1 MKQVKASDR
10 TLDATGLLCPEPV
23 FRARQALAD
32 MDSGQ
37 VLELRADD
45 PLVEIDMAVFCR
57 RTGHEMLESGQVDG
71 CWTFLVRKTAE

>member
-1 MKQVKASDR
+1 MKQIRAADR

-23 FRARQALAD
+23 FRARKALAG
-32 MDSGQ
+32 MDAGQ

-57 RTGHEMLESGQVDG
+57 RTGHEMLQSEQVDG
-71 CWTFLVRKTAE
+71 CWTFLLRKTTG